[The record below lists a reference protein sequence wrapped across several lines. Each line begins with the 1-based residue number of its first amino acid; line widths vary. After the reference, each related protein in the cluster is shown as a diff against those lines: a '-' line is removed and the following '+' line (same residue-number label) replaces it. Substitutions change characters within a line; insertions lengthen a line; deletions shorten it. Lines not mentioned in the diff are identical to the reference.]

1 MMFDIDLLVAF
12 AFMTL
17 LFLRQVSISKQP
29 NKINYAPLMIAIGAI
44 SSVIHF
50 IMQPD
55 VSDVIHLLRESFF
68 PLLVSLLLYIVMNI
82 LHQTQVSQNARVQ
95 DEFISM
101 LIIQMDQ
108 LKKFIAELE
117 ERMSLSALEDR
128 EAQREI
134 REKFKQDINT
144 LDAIQTNQSKFLDK
158 FDDLESWH
166 KDVSKEFEHFTAVQ
180 MPELDKVVHK
190 HIDIFRVAETEHYH
204 QLKKMIESSV
214 DSKQSIS
221 DEMNK
226 LHESMQSMKSLSDDI
241 AKAITRH
248 TLQQLSGVTKSF
260 ESEISALKSHAQG
273 VKTSLSEG
281 ENTLGAIRVQSE
293 MIMKQMVLS
302 STRMKELKEQNE
314 GLYDIYSIIKELMND
329 IEAIKAD
336 YVKAQSQLSVIS
348 REFKEVENKQME
360 DMKKEIEVLS
370 TTLSAKID
378 SSLLKLHEH
387 YHIAEDDITDSVKIL
402 AKKAQLQK
410 GYQSFE
416 S

>member
-1 MMFDIDLLVAF
+1 MFDIDLLVAF
-12 AFMTL
+12 AFMAL
-17 LFLRQVSISKQP
+17 LFLRQVSIMKEP
-29 NKINYAPLMIAIGAI
+29 NKINYAPLLIAIGAI

-68 PLLVSLLLYIVMNI
+68 PLLVSLLLYIVMNV
-82 LHQTQVSQNARVQ
+82 LHQTQMSQNARAQ
-95 DEFISM
+95 DEFTFM
-101 LIIQMDQ
+101 LITQMDQ

-117 ERMSLSALEDR
+117 ERTTLSAADDR
-128 EAQREI
+128 EAQQEI
-134 REKFKQDINT
+134 REKFKTDINA
-144 LDAIQTNQSKFLDK
+144 LDTIQTNQARFLEK

-166 KDVSKEFEHFTAVQ
+166 NEVSKRFEVFAEVQ

-190 HIDIFRVAETEHYH
+190 HIDIFRIAETEHYH
-204 QLKKMIESSV
+204 QLKKMIESSIN
-214 DSKQSIS
+214 SKQSIS
-221 DEMNK
+221 DEMIK
-226 LHESMQSMKSLSDDI
+226 IQESMQSMKSLSDDI

-314 GLYDIYSIIKELMND
+314 GLYDIYSIIKELMSD
-329 IEAIKAD
+329 IEVVKAD
-336 YVKAQSQLSVIS
+336 YVKAQSQLSSIS
-348 REFKEVENKQME
+348 REFKEVENQQME
-360 DMKKEIEVLS
+360 DMKKEIESLS
-370 TTLSAKID
+370 ITLSAKID
-378 SSLLKLHEH
+378 DSLLKLHEH
-387 YHIAEDDITDSVKIL
+387 YHIAGDDITDSVKIL

-410 GYQSFE
+410 GYQNSE